1 MDPPPGSP
9 TPPHTRAHEVTGV
22 ATGLLSLQTVTDDT
36 PAREGT
42 AVAISQSNETVGA
55 SPGMR
60 ASHAPI
66 SAPSTEAVGAVGAS
80 AGLSASPQKPSTG
93 RDVVGAD
100 RGGVSK
106 CREVE
111 REVMLR

>member
-36 PAREGT
+36 P
-42 AVAISQSNETVGA
+42 
-55 SPGMR
+55 
-60 ASHAPI
+60 I
-66 SAPSTEAVGAVGAS
+66 SARSTEAVGAVGAS
-80 AGLSASPQKPSTG
+80 AGLSASPQQPSTG
-93 RDVVGAD
+93 RGVAGAD
-100 RGGVSK
+100 RGDASK

-111 REVMLR
+111 REVMLRQLLGGGDLCVTDYRCLLRFVF

>member
-9 TPPHTRAHEVTGV
+9 TPPHTRASEVTAV
-22 ATGLLSLQTVTDDT
+22 ATGLLSLQTVTHDT

-42 AVAISQSNETVGA
+42 ALAIAQ
-55 SPGMR
+55 
-60 ASHAPI
+60 
-66 SAPSTEAVGAVGAS
+66 STEAVGAS
-80 AGLSASPQKPSTG
+80 AGLSASPQQPSQG
-93 RDVVGAD
+93 RDVAGVD

-111 REVMLR
+111 REVMLRQLLGGGDLCVTDYRCLLRFVF